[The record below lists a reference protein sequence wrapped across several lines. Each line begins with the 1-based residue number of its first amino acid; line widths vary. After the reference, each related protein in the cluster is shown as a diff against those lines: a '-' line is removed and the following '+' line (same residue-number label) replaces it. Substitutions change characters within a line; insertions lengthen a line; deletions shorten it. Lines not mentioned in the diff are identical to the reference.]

1 MNGNVIGELRR
12 SRAHPRIL
20 LRGYIESIHP
30 DDRTRRIGA
39 ADRGMDVAQPE
50 FRLGGIFH
58 RPEAVGLVT
67 RFPCDD
73 RGMMFHAAHKIIDE
87 TPFPFQGNG
96 ILIQVESLQRARKK
110 QTRGHVSGKET
121 DDELDAVFLRDVA
134 ELLEALHHR
143 FIDSGVSG
151 GGIGTE
157 LLRFKHAGFVWNIGR
172 AAGLV
177 NLIDRLEVV
186 PCGENAEKIH
196 SVFRENLH
204 ILFDCFGTP
213 FAPHLRCGAALPV
226 VDAERH
232 CSVFKHVFFSFSDRM
247 QRLCRERGSRNQ
259 QRCSDCCNR

>member
-1 MNGNVIGELRR
+1 
-12 SRAHPRIL
+12 
-20 LRGYIESIHP
+20 
-30 DDRTRRIGA
+30 
-39 ADRGMDVAQPE
+39 
-50 FRLGGIFH
+50 
-58 RPEAVGLVT
+58 
-67 RFPCDD
+67 
-73 RGMMFHAAHKIIDE
+73 MMFHAADKIINE
-87 TPFPFQGNG
+87 APLPFQRNG
-96 ILIQVESLQRARKK
+96 ILVQIESLQCAGNEE
-110 QTRGHVSGKET
+110 TRGHVSGKET

-172 AAGLV
+172 PAGLV

-259 QRCSDCCNR
+259 QCCSDCCNR